1 LSTIS
6 IFTFLEEDI
15 LGPWDK
21 PGIVRLLHRLR
32 KALLYCL
39 WSFILLF
46 STAFC
51 AEEPPKSTSPSGSS
65 ISCKEKISLSLA
77 LHDTRQTYLLL
88 EELKQ
93 IHSDLTSDP
102 EALALLFDYLAEIQD
117 IEGMRILYEKVQTSE
132 GLSIPQA
139 TLEHIAW
146 VNITSASR
154 AYHPK
159 IRAEAL
165 LAAAESQDV
174 RGMRI
179 IKSMITDSHQGI
191 QQIALQLAASYP
203 DEPIQQKAEEIAR
216 FDIPE
221 AKLAAARLLAMQ
233 KAPRAK
239 TVLASLLVDETLS
252 EEDQVEVASLLAH
265 LKEEVDFEWLQKAV
279 IDRRPAIRAL
289 AASSVLEAPT
299 KERLLALLP
308 LLGDPSA
315 NVKKCAFQTL
325 GIWQSLIPETALQII
340 QVWTSHLQSPSFDLS
355 AVAAWA
361 LLLSTNDDAKIKA
374 CAWFENALLHMTKE
388 KALIAA
394 SHLIKTGNAGLPLT
408 STLIA
413 KVQDPLTRI
422 NLAQYLL
429 YHRKNV
435 EEASEILRTS
445 IAATTTLLGECSDG
459 VFSWFGAS
467 SLPHHPEI
475 PRLPES
481 QDLFLRL
488 QLLAVRC
495 YSEQPI
501 PREEVETM
509 LNDRGWGI
517 SGAAA
522 AFLFQEF
529 GHSLDEILTPLLS
542 HPTETVRIQ
551 AALLLTFV
559 SRSQQ
564 AAKVLAE
571 QYEKASRE
579 GKEAIILGFSC
590 LPSART
596 KQYLIPLL
604 FDPSPSLRTR
614 AAGALLCSMYY

>member
-1 LSTIS
+1 M
-6 IFTFLEEDI
+6 EEEI
-15 LGPWDK
+15 LGPWDETEIK
-21 PGIVRLLHRLR
+21 QSLRRLR
-32 KALLYCL
+32 RLSLNGF
-39 WSFILLF
+39 WSFALLF

-51 AEEPPKSTSPSGSS
+51 AEASTQSSSPSDSS
-65 ISCKEKISLSLA
+65 SSCKEKINLALA
-77 LHDTRQTYLLL
+77 LHDTRETYLLL
-88 EELKQ
+88 EKLKQ
-93 IHSDLTSDP
+93 TDIDLTSDP
-102 EALALLFDYLAEIQD
+102 DVLALLFDYLAEIQD
-117 IEGMRILYEKVQTSE
+117 IEGMRVLYEKVQAK
-132 GLSIPQA
+132 GDVPIPQA

-165 LAAAESQDV
+165 LAAAESQDI

-179 IKSMITDSHQGI
+179 IKSMISDSHQGI
-191 QQIALQLAASYP
+191 QQIALQLAANYP
-203 DEPIQQKAEEIAR
+203 DEPIQKKAEEIAR

-233 KAPRAK
+233 RAPRAK
-239 TVLASLLVDETLS
+239 AILNSLLVDETLS
-252 EEDQVEVASLLAH
+252 EEDQVEIAFLLAH
-265 LKEEVDFEWLQKAV
+265 LKEEVDLEWLQQAV
-279 IDRRPAIRAL
+279 IDTRPAIRAL

-308 LLGDPSA
+308 LLKDPSA

-325 GIWQSLIPETALQII
+325 GIWQSLIPETALPII
-340 QVWTSHLQSPSFDLS
+340 QVWSDHLQSPSFDLS

-361 LLLSTNDDAKIKA
+361 LLLSTDDDAKIKA
-374 CAWFENALLHMTKE
+374 SAWFENAILRMTKE

-394 SHLIKTGNAGLPLT
+394 SRLIKTGNAGLPLT
-408 STLIA
+408 SALIA
-413 KVQDPLTRI
+413 KVQDPFTKI

-429 YHRKNV
+429 YHRNNI

-445 IAATTTLLGECSDG
+445 IAATATLLGEYSDG
-459 VFSWFGAS
+459 IFAWFGS
-467 SLPHHPEI
+467 SALPHHPEI

-488 QLLAVRC
+488 QLLAIRC

-501 PREEVETM
+501 PREEVEAM
-509 LNDRGWGI
+509 LSDRGWGI

-596 KQYLIPLL
+596 KQYLVPLL

-614 AAGALLCSMYY
+614 AAGSLLCSMYQ